1 MFWPCVCGSKEKLLS
16 DKLKQGANKFKL
28 AATGRWAISART
40 YVLAVPILILINM
53 ERENLLNPGDVSRSL
68 AICIT
73 GELVSWLFLYIAHL
87 TLLKDRRKRQQSISR
102 CLLVWFG
109 AGVIKG
115 VAFIL
120 YATLVFGLKPD
131 YPERMVLPTIFT
143 GMIGALLAFYFGSID
158 QRQIENNALKT
169 IDKFLDVQL
178 QELYT
183 AEQKA
188 RVEAVKSIQV
198 SLAPEISNLRNTA
211 QELNIDYSKSE
222 YRDALHE
229 ILRQSRALE
238 VRIEEESKKLSV
250 MPLWQNNLNL
260 VDGKRSIFFGVVPQV
275 ISVRTSAV
283 VLTLG
288 MLSGQIPRNGPIGVA
303 SGLVGTALI
312 ITILAILRKISK
324 RLLGTKLLIIIA
336 ASYPIVILLQ
346 VIHTAYLSP
355 VIFDFDLPNPYS
367 PWYAAL
373 KTIYGYYLASIVAG
387 LIITNSE
394 KLRSSRNLHE
404 RLKNQMAITNS
415 NQQLLS
421 EHILRTRF
429 GTITGKIAGVSMALQ
444 LILNNSSNTADEG
457 ASNKILTGAIQ
468 LIAEASEE
476 IGLLEVKLQDE

>member
-1 MFWPCVCGSKEKLLS
+1 M
-16 DKLKQGANKFKL
+16 
-28 AATGRWAISART
+28 
-40 YVLAVPILILINM
+40 
-53 ERENLLNPGDVSRSL
+53 
-68 AICIT
+68 
-73 GELVSWLFLYIAHL
+73 
-87 TLLKDRRKRQQSISR
+87 
-102 CLLVWFG
+102 
-109 AGVIKG
+109 
-115 VAFIL
+115 
-120 YATLVFGLKPD
+120 
-131 YPERMVLPTIFT
+131 
-143 GMIGALLAFYFGSID
+143 
-158 QRQIENNALKT
+158 
-169 IDKFLDVQL
+169 

-188 RVEAVKSIQV
+188 RGEAVKSIQM

-211 QELNIDYSKSE
+211 QGLSIDYSKSK

-250 MPLWQNNLNL
+250 MPLRQNNLNV

-355 VIFDFDLPNPYS
+355 VIFDFDLPNPYT

-394 KLRSSRNLHE
+394 KLTASRNLHE

-415 NQQLLS
+415 NQQLLT

-444 LILNNSSNTADEG
+444 LILNNSSNTADEE

>member
-1 MFWPCVCGSKEKLLS
+1 M
-16 DKLKQGANKFKL
+16 
-28 AATGRWAISART
+28 
-40 YVLAVPILILINM
+40 
-53 ERENLLNPGDVSRSL
+53 
-68 AICIT
+68 
-73 GELVSWLFLYIAHL
+73 
-87 TLLKDRRKRQQSISR
+87 
-102 CLLVWFG
+102 
-109 AGVIKG
+109 
-115 VAFIL
+115 
-120 YATLVFGLKPD
+120 
-131 YPERMVLPTIFT
+131 
-143 GMIGALLAFYFGSID
+143 
-158 QRQIENNALKT
+158 
-169 IDKFLDVQL
+169 
-178 QELYT
+178 QESYT

-188 RVEAVKSIQV
+188 RVEAVKSIQI

-211 QELNIDYSKSE
+211 QELSIDYSKSE
-222 YRDALHE
+222 FRDALHE

-238 VRIEEESKKLSV
+238 VRIEGESKKLSV
-250 MPLWQNNLNL
+250 MPLRQNNLNL

-288 MLSGQIPRNGPIGVA
+288 MLSSQIPRNGPIGVA
-303 SGLVGTALI
+303 SGLVGTAVI

-324 RLLGTKLLIIIA
+324 GLFGTKLLIIIA

-367 PWYAAL
+367 PWYAAS

-476 IGLLEVKLQDE
+476 IRLLEVKLQDE